1 MTTASE
7 VYPWFAVTNQ
17 VSDVSVKRCQTRAA
31 FYFDSS
37 KEKRQILCLITISN
51 IFNISQ
57 GKPAFSCSSTCFPKQ
72 TCCKATREHMSDAVL
87 SEKASLTLASPRLSC
102 CERFRTGRPRLAR
115 RHAVRDKL
123 ALTHLVKDVNKEPLL
138 LRLHPSKLR
147 TLFYSRCTSLHLVHI
162 CHLCTKAQLCGLCG
176 VVLQNNTRLRKREE
190 RAAFSTPLHHVSWFR
205 V

>member
-7 VYPWFAVTNQ
+7 VYPCFAVTNQ
-17 VSDVSVKRCQTRAA
+17 VSDVSVKRCQMRAMQ
-31 FYFDSS
+31 F
-37 KEKRQILCLITISN
+37 
-51 IFNISQ
+51 
-57 GKPAFSCSSTCFPKQ
+57 
-72 TCCKATREHMSDAVL
+72 L
-87 SEKASLTLASPRLSC
+87 SEVASLTLASPRLSC
-102 CERFRTGRPRLAR
+102 CERFRTGRPHLAR

-190 RAAFSTPLHHVSWFR
+190 RAAFSTPLPHVSWFR